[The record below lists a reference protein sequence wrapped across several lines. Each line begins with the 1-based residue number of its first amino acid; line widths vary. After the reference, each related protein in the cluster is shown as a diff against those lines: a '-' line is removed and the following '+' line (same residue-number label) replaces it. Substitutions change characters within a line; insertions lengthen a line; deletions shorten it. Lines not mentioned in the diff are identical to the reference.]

1 MAQLGGSGLG
11 WRSSSVCSL
20 QAELEVSKHE
30 SSTKCRQPRALLTEL
45 GEENSKL
52 ASETWSNMEF
62 GSKDHGPSLNGNF
75 ADCALLRSRG
85 HLRAGEEHQGY
96 HFDER
101 GGEPWR
107 NC

>member
-1 MAQLGGSGLG
+1 MMSLRNGSAWRIRIGVEVQL
-11 WRSSSVCSL
+11 CL

-75 ADCALLRSRG
+75 ADCALLQKAQPRTSPRWRGASRIP
-85 HLRAGEEHQGY
+85 L
-96 HFDER
+96 
-101 GGEPWR
+101 
-107 NC
+107 